1 LKGERGSITSLCEII
16 ALFTFYRDE
25 AERCRQSG
33 AYLASCVLLA
43 SALEAALLAMAECFA
58 GEVAEF
64 TRKSKAKE
72 LQRPRKEWGL
82 SQLLLVARN
91 LEWLPSSHKEITTLD
106 PHDAKV
112 GDYVEVVR
120 VIRNL
125 IHPAIYLREYPGE
138 AITEKHLDISYKVLE
153 LACECLSERL
163 DRALK
168 SKDKGMTKGQA
179 LNTRRKPNIRSKEG
193 IKAWE

>member
-1 LKGERGSITSLCEII
+1 MEDDKGSVTSLCEII

-25 AERCRQSG
+25 AERCRESG

-58 GEVAEF
+58 REVAEF
-64 TRKSKAKE
+64 KRKSRAKE
-72 LQRPRKEWGL
+72 LSRPRREWGL
-82 SQLLLVARN
+82 SQLLFIARN
-91 LEWLPSSHKEITTLD
+91 LGWLPSSHREIENLD

-112 GDYVEVVR
+112 GDYIEVVR

-125 IHPAIYLREYPGE
+125 IHPGIYLREYPGQ

-153 LACECLSERL
+153 IACECLSGRL
-163 DRALK
+163 ENALRARNKRK
-168 SKDKGMTKGQA
+168 SA
-179 LNTRRKPNIRSKEG
+179 RSRSH
-193 IKAWE
+193 KAHP

>member
-1 LKGERGSITSLCEII
+1 VSLF
-16 ALFTFYRDE
+16 AFYRDE
-25 AERCRQSG
+25 AERCKAGG

-43 SALEAALLAMAECFA
+43 SALEAALLAMVECFSQ
-58 GEVAEF
+58 EVAAF
-64 TRKSKAKE
+64 ANRSSARE
-72 LQRPRKEWGL
+72 LSRPRSEWGL

-91 LEWLPSSHKEITTLD
+91 LGWLPSNRRGKRQVETG
-106 PHDAKV
+106 AAQV

-153 LACECLSERL
+153 VACECLSDRL
-163 DRALK
+163 DVALRA
-168 SKDKGMTKGQA
+168 A
-179 LNTRRKPNIRSKEG
+179 
-193 IKAWE
+193 KARPKKHESRATSEY

>member
-1 LKGERGSITSLCEII
+1 MSDEKDSVTSLCETI

-25 AERCRQSG
+25 AERCRESG

-58 GEVAEF
+58 REVAEF
-64 TRKSKAKE
+64 TRKSRSKE
-72 LQRPRKEWGL
+72 LSRPRREWGL

-91 LEWLPSSHKEITTLD
+91 LNWLPSSRKGIGNLD

-112 GDYVEVVR
+112 GDYIEVVR

-125 IHPAIYLREYPGE
+125 IHPAIYLREYPGQ
-138 AITEKHLDISYKVLE
+138 AITEKHLEISYRVLE
-153 LACECLSERL
+153 IACECLSGRL
-163 DRALK
+163 ESALQ
-168 SKDKGMTKGQA
+168 TKKNEGKK
-179 LNTRRKPNIRSKEG
+179 RSRKAPS
-193 IKAWE
+193 